1 MEPQTLFLAQFS
13 FSVWLFLFLS
23 VFVVFSCVCLL
34 SEIPQ
39 KKVTLCLCMVAE
51 GCQWRKK
58 FFTLNFMSL
67 YFPSYIWTSM
77 NRVRVHK
84 KRRISQYLKAPRS
97 NSVLRAPLLSLL
109 SRNSILFLTNRTVTA
124 KNATTAIPC
133 ANVFIAKIEEGYYDQ
148 EYN

>member
-1 MEPQTLFLAQFS
+1 MEPQTIFLAQFS

-39 KKVTLCLCMVAE
+39 KKGYIE
-51 GCQWRKK
+51 GCQWRNK
-58 FFTLNFMSL
+58 FFILNFMSL

-133 ANVFIAKIEEGYYDQ
+133 ANVFIAQIEERYYDQ